1 MVHGTV
7 LVPYNAMHYAYIF
20 IIIDYI
26 ISIAH
31 THTHTGYQDCIF
43 QSDFDVLSLSV
54 YLTEYE
60 DFNFSRDQNNL
71 VRWIN
76 IFFCCKINLVFYTE

>member
-1 MVHGTV
+1 MVHGTI

-31 THTHTGYQDCIF
+31 ITGYQDCIF

-71 VRWIN
+71 VRGIN
-76 IFFCCKINLVFYTE
+76 IFFCNKLNLVFYTE